1 MKCWTALVLCGV
13 LAGCA
18 SPIRADTNL
27 PVDPALRPNK
37 ITLRSGDGTMISGYL
52 YRPPTQEARPAV
64 LMMHGC
70 SGLLT
75 KKYGRLKSRE
85 TAWRDIFLAEG
96 YVVLLLDSFTERGQ
110 RSICKV
116 SLSDRPIEPNRE
128 RPHDAY
134 GALQW
139 LQSQPYVAPDKIV
152 LGGWSNGAMSMLWTV
167 FADAPQRPKTLA
179 HDFRAAFGFYPGCIT
194 LRKRE
199 PRYTAAVPTLLQLGA
214 DDNWTWPEPCR
225 ELVGTANATG
235 EVKMTAES
243 YEGAVHSFD
252 HPTSKRRTISVSNG
266 RRVRIGS
273 NPDARRKAIERIRL
287 FLRNV
292 FTS

>member
-139 LQSQPYVAPDKIV
+139 LQSN
-152 LGGWSNGAMSMLWTV
+152 LMSRRTRSCW
-167 FADAPQRPKTLA
+167 
-179 HDFRAAFGFYPGCIT
+179 AAGRTARCRCCGLSSRT
-194 LRKRE
+194 RRSARKRS
-199 PRYTAAVPTLLQLGA
+199 P
-214 DDNWTWPEPCR
+214 
-225 ELVGTANATG
+225 
-235 EVKMTAES
+235 M
-243 YEGAVHSFD
+243 
-252 HPTSKRRTISVSNG
+252 ISVRHSGFIQAASHCVNVSRGIRQRSQRSCNWAPMIIGHGPNPAASWSG
-266 RRVRIGS
+266 RQMRQ
-273 NPDARRKAIERIRL
+273 AK
-287 FLRNV
+287 
-292 FTS
+292 